1 VIMKLFKPVLAGAL
15 LVASPEVPAFAQN
28 YPQQSYQ
35 GQQGYQDPAAY
46 QARDS
51 QQQLEN
57 LVAPIALYP
66 DALLSQVLVAST
78 YPQQLAEASQWLAQ
92 TGNIQGQQR
101 LEAAQQQNWDPSVQA
116 LVAFPDVLQRL
127 TQDPR
132 WTADL
137 GNAFLNNEADV
148 MNAVQDLRKRAQQSG
163 RLQSTP
169 QQTVNVENYNG
180 ERAIEIVPA
189 NPEVVYVPVYNPAYI
204 WGPPAY
210 GYYPSLYY
218 PSVGFGFGG
227 GVSIGAFFG
236 GYRGGFGSWGWGP
249 NWHNRTVIV
258 NNDFFYRN
266 RFNSYRDGRY
276 AAGSNVWRHD
286 PSRGSAFVSGN
297 AGRQPTY
304 GPGNYNQQTL
314 QPGFRPE
321 QRQNPQYQAPADRYT
336 RQFGNQAPQQL
347 YAQPRYS
354 PQQPRTFQQT
364 QQRQL
369 ERPRSFQQPAP
380 QQSSRPNFSQPQG
393 QRVEQRGSGSSDWG
407 RR

>member
-1 VIMKLFKPVLAGAL
+1 VTMKWFKPVLAGAL
-15 LVASPEVPAFAQN
+15 LVASPEVPAFAQ
-28 YPQQSYQ
+28 YGPQP
-35 GQQGYQDPAAY
+35 GYAAY
-46 QARDS
+46 QAQDS

-92 TGNIQGQQR
+92 TGSMQGQQR
-101 LEAAQQQNWDPSVQA
+101 LEAAQQQSWDPSVQA

-137 GNAFLNNEADV
+137 GNAFLNNEAGV
-148 MNAVQDLRKRAQQSG
+148 MNAVQDLRERAQQSG
-163 RLQSTP
+163 RLQSSP

-266 RFNSYRDGRY
+266 RFSGYRDGRY
-276 AAGSNVWRHD
+276 ATGSNVWRHD
-286 PSRGSAFVSGN
+286 AYRGN
-297 AGRQPTY
+297 APGSSYAARQPNY
-304 GPGNYNQQTL
+304 GPGNYSQQPV
-314 QPGFRPE
+314 QSGFRPE
-321 QRQNPQYQAPADRYT
+321 QRQKPQYQAPADRST
-336 RQFGNQAPQQL
+336 RQFSNQAPQQP
-347 YAQPRYS
+347 YSQPRYS
-354 PQQPRTFQQT
+354 PPQAAQQPRAFQQAP
-364 QQRQL
+364 QQQFAQ
-369 ERPRSFQQPAP
+369 PRSFQQPAP
-380 QQSSRPNFSQPQG
+380 QQQYSRPHFSQSQAPQF
-393 QRVEQRGSGSSDWG
+393 EERGSGRPDSG
-407 RR
+407 RKR